1 MLPYVWSLVSTGCFG
16 TEEPVHIGVLINVIT
31 TIIIII
37 IIIITIII
45 IIIIIIITR
54 SSSYFDSISGCSS
67 RGCGV
72 SSEHGSL

>member
-16 TEEPVHIGVLINVIT
+16 TEEPVHIGVLINFIT
-31 TIIIII
+31 TIIIIII

-72 SSEHGSL
+72 SS

>member
-16 TEEPVHIGVLINVIT
+16 TEEPVHIGVLINFIT

-37 IIIITIII
+37 IIIITI

-72 SSEHGSL
+72 SS

>member
-16 TEEPVHIGVLINVIT
+16 TEEPVHIGVLINFIT

-37 IIIITIII
+37 IIIIT
-45 IIIIIIITR
+45 IIIIIITR

-72 SSEHGSL
+72 SS

>member
-16 TEEPVHIGVLINVIT
+16 TEEPVHIGVLINFIT

-45 IIIIIIITR
+45 IIIITR
-54 SSSYFDSISGCSS
+54 SSSYFDRISGCSS

-72 SSEHGSL
+72 SS

>member
-16 TEEPVHIGVLINVIT
+16 TEEPVHIGVLINFIT

-37 IIIITIII
+37 IIIIIIT

-72 SSEHGSL
+72 SS

>member
-16 TEEPVHIGVLINVIT
+16 TEEPVHIGVLINFIT

-37 IIIITIII
+37 ITI

-72 SSEHGSL
+72 KSYR

>member
-16 TEEPVHIGVLINVIT
+16 TEEPVHIGVLINFIT

-37 IIIITIII
+37 IIIIT

-72 SSEHGSL
+72 SS

>member
-1 MLPYVWSLVSTGCFG
+1 MLPYVWSLVSTSYFG
-16 TEEPVHIGVLINVIT
+16 TEEPVHIDVLINFNTTVI
-31 TIIIII
+31 IIIII

-45 IIIIIIITR
+45 IIITS